1 MKYKYILFD
10 LDGTITESKEGI
22 TKSVQYA
29 LKKFGIIV
37 ESLDLLEKFIGP
49 PLKYSFSEYY
59 GFDENKSLEAV
70 QYYREYFE
78 KKGIME
84 NKVYDHIEDLLKQLK
99 ELKLKLIIA
108 TSKPTKFS
116 NIILNNF
123 NLTPYFDA
131 IVGSNMNG
139 TRCTKGE
146 VIKHV
151 VEKYKIDPDEAVMI
165 GDRKYDMVGARQNN
179 MDSIGVTYGYGS
191 LEELKEEEPTYIVDN
206 VMDILNKI
214 TQQ

>member
-10 LDGTITESKEGI
+10 LDGTITESKAGI

-70 QYYREYFE
+70 KYYREYFE

-116 NIILNNF
+116 DIILNNF
-123 NLTPYFDA
+123 NLASYFDA

-151 VEKYKIDPDEAVMI
+151 VEKYRINPNEAVMV
-165 GDRKYDMVGARQNN
+165 GDRKYDMIGARQNN

-191 LEELKEEEPTYIVDN
+191 LEELKNEKPTYIADS
-206 VMDILNKI
+206 VMDILDKI
-214 TQQ
+214 TQ

>member
-59 GFDENKSLEAV
+59 GFDENKSLQAV

-78 KKGIME
+78 KKGIMG

-99 ELKLKLIIA
+99 KLKLKLIIA

-116 NIILNNF
+116 NMILNNF
-123 NLTPYFDA
+123 NLTPYFDD

-151 VEKYKIDPDEAVMI
+151 VEKYKINSDEAVMI
-165 GDRKYDMVGARQNN
+165 GDRKYDMIGARQNS

-191 LEELKEEEPTYIVDN
+191 LEELKEEEPTYIVDS

>member
-49 PLKYSFSEYY
+49 PLKYSFSEYF

-123 NLTPYFDA
+123 NLTSYFDA

-146 VIKHV
+146 VIKYV
-151 VEKYKIDPDEAVMI
+151 VEKYNINSDEAVMI
-165 GDRKYDMVGARQNN
+165 GDRKYDMIGARQNN

-191 LEELKEEEPTYIVDN
+191 LEELKDENPTYIADS
-206 VMDILNKI
+206 VMDILNKV
-214 TQQ
+214 TQ

>member
-84 NKVYDHIEDLLKQLK
+84 NKVYDYIEDLLKQLK

-151 VEKYKIDPDEAVMI
+151 VEKYKINPNEAVMI
-165 GDRKYDMVGARQNN
+165 GDRKYDMIGARQNN

-214 TQQ
+214 TQK

>member
-1 MKYKYILFD
+1 LKYKYILFD

-59 GFDENKSLEAV
+59 GFDEKQSLQAV

-84 NKVYDHIEDLLKQLK
+84 NKIYDHIEDLLKKLK
-99 ELKLKLIIA
+99 ELNLKLIIA

-116 NIILNNF
+116 NIILNSF
-123 NLTPYFDA
+123 NLYQYFDA
-131 IVGSNMNG
+131 VVGSNMNG

-151 VEKYKIDPDEAVMI
+151 VEKYNINPEEAVMI
-165 GDRKYDMVGARQNN
+165 GDRKYDMIGAKQNN
-179 MDSIGVTYGYGS
+179 MDCIGVTYGYGS
-191 LEELKEEEPTYIVDN
+191 LEELKNEKPTYIVDSVN
-206 VMDILNKI
+206 GILGKI

>member
-29 LKKFGIIV
+29 LKKFDIIV

-123 NLTPYFDA
+123 NLTPYFDV

-151 VEKYKIDPDEAVMI
+151 VEKYKIDPNEAVMI
-165 GDRKYDMVGARQNN
+165 GDRKYDMIGARQNN

-191 LEELKEEEPTYIVDN
+191 REELKEEEPTYIVDN

>member
-49 PLKYSFSEYY
+49 PLKYSFSEYF

-151 VEKYKIDPDEAVMI
+151 LEKYRINSDEAVMI
-165 GDRKYDMVGARQNN
+165 GDRKYDMIGARQNN

-191 LEELKEEEPTYIVDN
+191 LEELKNENPTYIADS
-206 VMDILNKI
+206 VMDILNKV

>member
-49 PLKYSFSEYY
+49 PLKYSFSEYF

-123 NLTPYFDA
+123 NLTSYFDA

-151 VEKYKIDPDEAVMI
+151 LEKYRINSDEAVMI
-165 GDRKYDMVGARQNN
+165 GDRKYDMIGARQNN

-191 LEELKEEEPTYIVDN
+191 LEELKNENPTYIADS
-206 VMDILNKI
+206 VMDILNKV

>member
-99 ELKLKLIIA
+99 EMKLKLIIA

-151 VEKYKIDPDEAVMI
+151 VEKYKINPNEAVMV
-165 GDRKYDMVGARQNN
+165 GDRKYDMIGARQNN

-191 LEELKEEEPTYIVDN
+191 LEELKEKEPTYIVDN

-214 TQQ
+214 TQ